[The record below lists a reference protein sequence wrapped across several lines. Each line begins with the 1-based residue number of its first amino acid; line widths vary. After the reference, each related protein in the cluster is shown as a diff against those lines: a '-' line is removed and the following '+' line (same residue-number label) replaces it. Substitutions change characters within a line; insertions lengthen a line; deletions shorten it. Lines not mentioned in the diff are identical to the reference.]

1 MFNIKSINKNY
12 LWYLINA
19 KDKILGRLCTKIVYL
34 LIGKN
39 NYNFKSNIVNG
50 NYVVV
55 INASKIKLTGNKF
68 NNKLYYRHSGYIG
81 GLKTNSFKDIFNKY
95 PDRIIKNSIKG
106 MLPKNFLGRLML
118 KKLKIYSKNNH
129 KHNSQK
135 LILIS

>member
-1 MFNIKSINKNY
+1 MLYIKSVNKNN

-19 KDKILGRLCTKIVYL
+19 KNMILGRLCTKIVYL

-39 NYNFKSNIVNG
+39 NYNFKSNTING

-55 INASKIKLTGNKF
+55 INISKIKFTGNKF

-81 GLKTNSFKDIFNKY
+81 GLKCSYLKDIFKKF
-95 PDRIIKNSIKG
+95 PERVIRSGVKG
-106 MLPKNFLGRLML
+106 MLPKNSLGKLMFNR
-118 KKLKIYSKNNH
+118 LKIYSNNIH

-135 LILIS
+135 LILVN